1 MKRKLIKQIFNEWRS
16 NLWIFIELILV
27 SAFVFGLVFT
37 LNNILYVYNMPR
49 NFDIDRTYRISYGY
63 IPSGNET
70 FDMEA
75 AQQPMPTQCYNLLKT
90 VRNHPIVE
98 AATMSFASNP
108 YCSNSCGIMCRTD
121 TNDTEFSR
129 AGLYQI
135 SNDYPVVYKMKGIN
149 GETPEQLASLIREG
163 KVLISKDMF
172 ENAGNLIN
180 TNLYDT
186 NGGTYTVGAVIEPM
200 RRNDYYEQA
209 TGFFMA
215 LPDIMYGNWPDLAVR
230 IKPEFNGDVTKTLVK
245 EIRSG
250 NLYVQNVEP
259 MSSVRSKVIREDD
272 IKVRN
277 ITIIAIFVLFNL
289 FLGVL
294 GTFWLRSQSRTGEI
308 AIRKVNGATHTSILR
323 RMLGESMIILTLAT
337 AIGIPLGYI
346 TINLIDKS
354 NFYPET
360 ITTSVIITYATV
372 ALMTLL
378 GTLFPTL
385 KAMRINPAES
395 LKSE

>member
-49 NFDIDRTYRISYGY
+49 NFDIDRTYEISYGY
-63 IPSGNET
+63 IPSEHET
-70 FDMEA
+70 FDMDA
-75 AQQPMPTQCYNLLKT
+75 AQEPMPTQVYKLLKT
-90 VRNHPIVE
+90 IRNHPIVE

-121 TNDTEFSR
+121 SNSTDFAQ

-135 SNDYPVVYKMKGIN
+135 SNDFPIVYKMKGIN
-149 GETPEQLASLIREG
+149 GETPEQLAAILKEG
-163 KVLISKDMF
+163 KVLVSKDMF
-172 ENAGNLIN
+172 ENAGNLVN
-180 TNLYDT
+180 SKLYDS
-186 NGGTYTVGAVIEPM
+186 NGTVYTVGAIIEPV
-200 RRNDYYEQA
+200 RRNDYYENA

-215 LPDIMYGNWPDLAVR
+215 LPDYMYGNWPVLAVR

-250 NLYVQNVEP
+250 NLYVKNVEP
-259 MSSVRSKVIREDD
+259 MPSVRSKAIREGN

-308 AIRKVNGATHTSILR
+308 AIRKVNGATHASILR
-323 RMLGESMIILTLAT
+323 RMLGESMIILTIAA
-337 AIGIPLGYI
+337 AIGIPLGFL
-346 TINLIDKS
+346 TINLINKS
-354 NFYPET
+354 EFFPET
-360 ITTSVIITYATV
+360 IATSVIITYATV

-378 GTLFPTL
+378 GTLFPTM
-385 KAMRINPAES
+385 KAMRINPSEA